1 LVKILDD
8 VSLALIKNSI
18 LNDET
23 FDAQRKFNLR
33 WSLLEY
39 LDDQEVGVHMS
50 EIRNQLREHINV
62 AKDVEWDFISDE
74 EYSHAVGQAVS
85 YLLHLSKANNKTE
98 SYVNPFFNAKNSKV
112 IKQRLLRMYKK
123 YNYQIIHI
131 NGGRN
136 AQLLSHVMEYE
147 PKEIKHELIMAGFTA
162 PSLMYEKKTDDE
174 DNE

>member
-1 LVKILDD
+1 
-8 VSLALIKNSI
+8 
-18 LNDET
+18 
-23 FDAQRKFNLR
+23 
-33 WSLLEY
+33 
-39 LDDQEVGVHMS
+39 M
-50 EIRNQLREHINV
+50 IRR
-62 AKDVEWDFISDE
+62 WDFISDE
-74 EYSHAVGQAVS
+74 EYSYAVGQAVS

-112 IKQRLLRMYKK
+112 IKQRLLRMYTK